1 MKKIG
6 NIILFSLFSSIVVS
20 HDKAIQ
26 LYVQDMQ
33 QNPIRQVEK
42 AVPFLLQVVVENMDG
57 VLQPEQISG
66 FEHFQVTQQGAS
78 RSINI
83 INGHRTDRIIFN
95 YILRAEQTGTYR
107 LGPVSL
113 NDSDGTVVKSNPISV
128 VVGDQTVT
136 HDIRKQPFFLET
148 RIDKKIVYVG
158 QELKVFIR
166 FYYVND
172 FENFR
177 FGETRF
183 EKCTMGEI
191 TQTSEDGK
199 ETIKG
204 QDYRY
209 KEWCIKVYPEKTGV
223 LMIPS
228 IQAGFKNS
236 YDFSQGLMGLF
247 DVFGMSSEKVV
258 QSSARSVDVL
268 PLPESQQY
276 KHVSA
281 VGIFDRATFEI
292 KKIKGEVGEGVVA
305 TLLVTGSGN
314 FEMMKAPAL
323 NLPHGLK
330 HYEANSSVKKL
341 ESEKQE
347 KIFEY
352 IIQADQ
358 PGEFAIPAQTFVYF
372 DPQQKSYKTLQTNK
386 TTLKIVGD
394 AVPHKKNDDTAQKK
408 EADVPIVSQAA
419 DKTYVFKPD
428 QIDYVIQTIPSD
440 RLADGILSKII
451 SWLLWLFGLLAL
463 CLGLYW
469 LYQVYVGISLY
480 DTYWGYYFVVW
491 LQLRSIEKKQDINEL
506 YQLFEQIFQRFG
518 HELQG
523 SGVIMLL
530 KKNNVSDDKIQEWQ
544 LFVQQLLAM
553 VFSKQSDNQYEKQQL
568 LQQGTYWIKQVL
580 RSCWH
585 IKKYKNE

>member
-33 QNPIRQVEK
+33 QNPIRQIEK
-42 AVPFLLQVVVENMDG
+42 AVPFFLQVVVENMDG

-78 RSINI
+78 RSTNI

-113 NDSDGTVVKSNPISV
+113 NDSDGTVVKSNSISV
-128 VVGDQTVT
+128 VVGDHTVT
-136 HDIRKQPFFLET
+136 HDIKKQPFFLET
-148 RIDKKIVYVG
+148 RIDKKVVYVG

-177 FGETRF
+177 FGETKF

-191 TQTSEDGK
+191 TQTPGDGK

-209 KEWCIKVYPEKTGV
+209 KEWCIKVYPEITGV
-223 LMIPS
+223 LVIPA

-236 YDFSQGLMGLF
+236 YDFTQGLMGLF
-247 DVFGMSSEKVV
+247 DIFGMSSEKVV

-281 VGIFDRATFEI
+281 VGIFDRAIFEL
-292 KKIKGEVGEGVVA
+292 KKTKGEVGEGVVA
-305 TLLVTGSGN
+305 TLLVTGFGN
-314 FEMMKAPAL
+314 FDMMKSPL
-323 NLPHGLK
+323 LKLPDGLK
-330 HYEANSSVKKL
+330 HYEANSSIKKL
-341 ESEKQE
+341 EQEKQE

-352 IIQADQ
+352 IVQADQ
-358 PGEFAIPAQTFVYF
+358 SGEFAIPEQTFVYF

-386 TTLKIVGD
+386 TTLKVVGD
-394 AVPHKKNDDTAQKK
+394 AVPHKKNDDTAQKT
-408 EADVPIVSQAA
+408 ETTVPIVSQAV
-419 DKTYVFKPD
+419 DKSYVFKPD

-440 RLADGILSKII
+440 RLTDGIFSKTI
-451 SWLLWLFGLLAL
+451 SWLLWLLGLLAL

-491 LQLRSIEKKQDINEL
+491 LQLRSIEKKQDINGL

-518 HELQG
+518 LELHG
-523 SGVIMLL
+523 SEVIMLL
-530 KKNNVSDDKIQEWQ
+530 KKNNVSDAKIQEWQ

-553 VFSKQSDNQYEKQQL
+553 VFSKQSDNQHEKQQL
-568 LQQGTYWIKQVL
+568 LQQGAYWIKQVL
-580 RSCWH
+580 LSCPL
-585 IKKYKNE
+585 K

>member
-6 NIILFSLFSSIVVS
+6 NVILFSLFSSIVVS
-20 HDKAIQ
+20 HDKVIQ

-42 AVPFLLQVVVENMDG
+42 AVPFLLQVVVENMNG
-57 VLQPEQISG
+57 AQQPEHIPG
-66 FEHFQVTQQGAS
+66 FDHFQVTEQGAS
-78 RSINI
+78 RSTNI

-95 YILRAEQTGTYR
+95 YILRSEQIGTYR

-113 NDSDGTVVKSNPISV
+113 KDNDGTVVKSESISV
-128 VVGDQTVT
+128 VVGDQTLT
-136 HDIRKQPFFLET
+136 HDIKKQPFFLET
-148 RIDKKIVYVG
+148 RVDKKVVYVG
-158 QELKVFIR
+158 QELKIFVR

-191 TQTSEDGK
+191 TQTSEGGK

-209 KEWCIKVYPEKTGV
+209 KEWCIKVYPEAAGILV
-223 LMIPS
+223 IPA

-236 YDFSQGLMGLF
+236 YDFTQGMMGLF
-247 DVFGMSSEKVV
+247 DIFGMSSEKVV

-268 PLPESQQY
+268 PLPESKQY

-281 VGIFDRATFEI
+281 VGIFDKAMFEL
-292 KKIKGEVGEGVVA
+292 KKTKCEVGEGVVA
-305 TLLVTGSGN
+305 TLSVAGFGN
-314 FEMMKAPAL
+314 FEMMKSPL
-323 NLPHGLK
+323 LKLPDGLK
-330 HYEANSSVKKL
+330 HYDANSSIKKL
-341 ESEKQE
+341 EQEKQE

-358 PGEFAIPAQTFVYF
+358 PGEFSISEQTFVYF

-386 TTLKIVGD
+386 TTLKVVGD
-394 AVPHKKNDDTAQKK
+394 AAPHKKNDDIEQKIK
-408 EADVPIVSQAA
+408 TTVPIASQAV
-419 DKTYVFKPD
+419 DKAYVFKPD
-428 QIDYVIQTIPSD
+428 QIDYVIQTVPSD
-440 RLADGILSKII
+440 RLVDGIFSKIV

-480 DTYWGYYFVVW
+480 DIYWGYYFVVW
-491 LQLRSIEKKQDINEL
+491 LQLRSIEKKQDINGL
-506 YQLFEQIFQRFG
+506 YQLFEQIFQRFRL
-518 HELQG
+518 ELHG
-523 SGVIMLL
+523 SEVVMLL

-553 VFSKQSDNQYEKQQL
+553 VFSKQSDNQHEKQQL
-568 LQQGTYWIKQVL
+568 LQQGAYWIKKMIRL
-580 RSCWH
+580 CWM
-585 IKKYKNE
+585 K